1 MGSNTSSNTLLNK
14 RKVFTNL
21 GNIKSDYILKKV
33 FDCLNLKSKLKS
45 IKNNKKL
52 QKKLNISIQDYKD
65 YTDIIIEI
73 IPYEKKYDNFI
84 NIFNKEDE
92 KYFHIYFNDENE
104 EIKRYNLNSDDNVT
118 KIKIIINYEINSF
131 YKLFKSC
138 YSIKSIK
145 FMQFKRNNI
154 KNMSYMF
161 GGCSSLEKIIL
172 ENFNTENVTDMSWI
186 FQNCS
191 LLNNINLSD
200 FKTNKVQNM
209 SGIF

>member
-1 MGSNTSSNTLLNK
+1 MGSYTSINK
-14 RKVFTNL
+14 IKEIANL

-33 FDCLNLKSKLKS
+33 FDCINLKSKLKL

-92 KYFHIYFNDENE
+92 KYFHIYFNDANE

-145 FMQFKRNNI
+145 L
-154 KNMSYMF
+154 Y
-161 GGCSSLEKIIL
+161 SLKETILKI
-172 ENFNTENVTDMSWI
+172 
-186 FQNCS
+186 
-191 LLNNINLSD
+191 
-200 FKTNKVQNM
+200 
-209 SGIF
+209 